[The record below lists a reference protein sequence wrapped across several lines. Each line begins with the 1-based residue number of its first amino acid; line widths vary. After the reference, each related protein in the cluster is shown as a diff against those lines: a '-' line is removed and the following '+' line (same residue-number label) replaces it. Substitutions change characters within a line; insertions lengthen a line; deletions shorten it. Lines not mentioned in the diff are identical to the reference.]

1 MVADCVGE
9 WVVNVVD
16 TQNLTKIYESRQ
28 IALNGVTLQVP
39 QGSIYGLIGP
49 NGAGKTTALRLIL
62 GLQKPTAGTVTVFE
76 RPMLISSGALRSKIG
91 FLSQSGRYPPDM
103 TPITYLDLTGR
114 LLGVSADTR
123 KPRLSALLH
132 AVDLLQ
138 ASSQRIEHLST
149 GQRTRLGLAASLM
162 NDPDLLLLDEPTIG
176 LDPEGRNYTIALL
189 KELRSHGKSV
199 IVSTHILPDA
209 DQACDYVGVINHG
222 KLVFSGSVQD
232 MKNLAYLN
240 TVELTVDGDVA
251 PVVNSLSAQHNGLH
265 FERPD
270 SQRLRVSFDHKS
282 DFGVELGRV
291 LEAFSQHGITLTAVH
306 PAGEMEDAFLRRL
319 AEDRLRGFA
328 RAFELKQSPMDYP
341 LEQLSEPASEA
352 GPTEPV
358 EAAKTEIQP

>member
-1 MVADCVGE
+1 MKFRICGTMLLDCVWT
-9 WVVNVVD
+9 WVVNVVE

-28 IALNGVTLQVP
+28 IALNGVTLTVP

-62 GLQKPTAGTVTVFE
+62 GLQKPTAGTVQVFE
-76 RPMLISSGALRSKIG
+76 RPMLTSSGNLRRRIG
-91 FLSQSGRYPPDM
+91 FLSQTGRFPPEM

-114 LLGVSADTR
+114 LMGVQADIR

-189 KELRSHGKSV
+189 KELRAHGKSV
-199 IVSTHILPDA
+199 IVSTHVLPDA
-209 DQACDYVGVINHG
+209 DQACDYVAVINHG

-240 TVELTVDGDVA
+240 TVELTVAGDVG
-251 PVVNSLSAQHNGLH
+251 PVIHSLSAQANGLH

-270 SQRLRVSFDHKS
+270 SERLRVSFDNKS

-291 LEAFSQHGITLTAVH
+291 LEAFSQYGVTLTAVH
-306 PAGEMEDAFLRRL
+306 PAGEMEDAFLKRL

-328 RAFELKQSPMDYP
+328 RAFELKGGPVALSP
-341 LEQLSEPASEA
+341 EQPNEVGATKGE
-352 GPTEPV
+352 E
-358 EAAKTEIQP
+358 